1 MQENLVPKFARYFAI
16 PPKLSW
22 KAVRSFEINW
32 FKWTC
37 KVFEWLKKVPVF
49 CHGFTNYIAVDPRW
63 TSAIIKATFYLSTN
77 YPKIKKGAA
86 TVMHK
91 NTHALTH
98 THTQTTWKYC
108 HLLKEINFDTL
119 QFLGQRW
126 VPRINFKHISPKLD
140 NITRLVLHSTN
151 FGDNRLLK
159 VPKSSSRMLDFL
171 LQSFLRH
178 WVLQHYF
185 SISNDII
192 KM

>member
-63 TSAIIKATFYLSTN
+63 TSAIIKGTFYLSTN

-126 VPRINFKHISPKLD
+126 VPRINFKHISPNLTISRD
-140 NITRLVLHSTN
+140 WCYIRPISVITV
-151 FGDNRLLK
+151 FLK
-159 VPKSSSRMLDFL
+159 Y
-171 LQSFLRH
+171 QSQAQGCL
-178 WVLQHYF
+178 
-185 SISNDII
+185 ISCSNLF
-192 KM
+192 